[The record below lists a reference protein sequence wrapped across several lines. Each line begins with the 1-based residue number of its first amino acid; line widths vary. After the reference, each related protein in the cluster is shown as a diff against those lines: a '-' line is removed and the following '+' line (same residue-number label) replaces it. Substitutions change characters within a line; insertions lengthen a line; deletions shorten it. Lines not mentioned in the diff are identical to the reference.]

1 MCVRACVCACDAKR
15 TSTCQFNPCAKL
27 LCHVCVHVGE
37 VDTDTDTDTDTDD
50 DDTDPNACAVDSEC
64 PDGRYCTSFKT
75 CSKVIG
81 NNIDYCQ
88 EHECGLGDGGSCGD

>member
-1 MCVRACVCACDAKR
+1 MRKIVVPR
-15 TSTCQFNPCAKL
+15 
-27 LCHVCVHVGE
+27 VCVHVGE
-37 VDTDTDTDTDTDD
+37 VDTDTDTDTGTNDDAEEGTDTDTD
-50 DDTDPNACAVDSEC
+50 TGTDTDPIACAVDSEC